1 MKKMLRIC
9 LLTVFCMIFVTLGGF
24 LALTWYY
31 GRTFV
36 VNTWIN
42 GIYCTGMTVEEV
54 NSELVRNMEMP
65 ELTIIDGEGQSWP
78 LDLSLADYRVDYT
91 DSLRTYLRRR
101 QSSWLS
107 QEEMT
112 EQHLF
117 PQAIWSHEKLRELVA
132 DMDWV
137 REERS
142 EARRWKSAQ
151 DRKGNFPI
159 SFMTGKAVGWIRKN
173 SVNMYSSVW
182 NAEFTRCRSVRG
194 IAMKTWRIQ
203 RRICCKER
211 VTGSCSP
218 FCRAI

>member
-112 EQHLF
+112 EQHLL

-137 REERS
+137 REERERS
-142 EARRWKSAQ
+142 TAVEIRAGQEGESPYILYDGKSGRLDTEKLCEYVQ
-151 DRKGNFPI
+151 QIG
-159 SFMTGKAVGWIRKN
+159 
-173 SVNMYSSVW
+173 
-182 NAEFTRCRSVRG
+182 
-194 IAMKTWRIQ
+194 
-203 RRICCKER
+203 
-211 VTGSCSP
+211 
-218 FCRAI
+218 RAHV